1 LKPCNAVARIFC
13 VASKVDKCSLDAYIC
28 HSFEQKINQP
38 QEDKATMAEHNQP
51 EKGNISI
58 HTENIFPIIKKW
70 LYSEKEIFLREL
82 VSNAVDAITKLQ
94 HVNLVEGLQLS
105 EDYVV
110 DISIDKDAGTL
121 TIKDN
126 GIGMTADEIRKYIN
140 QVAFSSAEE
149 FVQKFKGLDDKNQ
162 IIGHF
167 GLGFYSSF
175 MVADKVEIRSLS
187 YQKDAAGAHWTC
199 EGSTSYELEEID
211 KQDRGT
217 EIILHLEADE
227 KEFLE
232 EAKVRE
238 VVKKHCNFL
247 PVKITLAG
255 KQVNDSAPLWNQ
267 SASEVTE
274 EQYKEFYGKLYPM
287 AEEPLF
293 WIHLNVDF
301 PFNLKGILY
310 FPRLTTEFDVA
321 KSHIKLF
328 CSQVF
333 VSDNC
338 PELIPEFLTPLQGCL
353 DAADLPLNVSRSYLQ
368 NEPQV
373 RKIREVITSRVASK
387 ICDLARHDREAF
399 SKIWDDIHTF
409 VKYGML
415 RDDKFYDKVKDQV
428 IFRTTDDCKYA
439 TLNEYLMRAA
449 AKHDKKVYYANDEA
463 AQATYIKLFKSQG
476 MEILLLDA
484 MIDSHF
490 IQFLETKNSD
500 VKFER
505 VDSDLTENLLEED
518 RKIELAGPDEQKL
531 QSAQVTELF
540 EASLKA
546 TGLTVRVES
555 LKDDSVSGMI
565 LLAEQTRRF
574 KEMTRMMGQDGEM
587 PDMFAEH
594 TLMVNLKSPVV
605 QNIVKLQEAK
615 RDEDAT
621 MLAEQVYDLA
631 MLSQRSFDK
640 DRMEAFLA
648 RSNKILEKLGGMS

>member
-1 LKPCNAVARIFC
+1 M
-13 VASKVDKCSLDAYIC
+13 SE
-28 HSFEQKINQP
+28 H
-38 QEDKATMAEHNQP
+38 KAP
-51 EKGNISI
+51 EKGTISI

-110 DISIDKDAGTL
+110 DISVDKTAGTL

-149 FVQKFKGLDDKNQ
+149 FVEKFKGLEDKNQ

-175 MVADKVEIRSLS
+175 MVAQKVEIRSLS
-187 YQKDAAGAHWTC
+187 YQKDAVGAHWTC
-199 EGSTSYELEEID
+199 AGNTSYELEEID
-211 KQDRGT
+211 KKDRGT
-217 EIILHLEADE
+217 EVILHLEETE
-227 KEFLE
+227 KEYLDPV
-232 EAKVRE
+232 KVRE
-238 VVKKHCNFL
+238 VVKRYCNFL
-247 PVKITLAG
+247 PVTIRLAG
-255 KQVNDSAPLWNQ
+255 DQVNDSQPLWNQ
-267 SASEVTE
+267 SATEITE
-274 EQYKEFYGKLYPM
+274 EQYKEFYSKLYPF
-287 AEEPLF
+287 ADEPLF

-328 CSQVF
+328 CNQVF

-353 DAADLPLNVSRSYLQ
+353 DAPDLPLNVSRSYLQ

-373 RKIREVITSRVASK
+373 RKIREVITSRVAGK
-387 ICDLARHDREAF
+387 ICDLARQDRVAF
-399 SKIWDDIHTF
+399 SKIWEDIHTF
-409 VKYGML
+409 VKFGML
-415 RDDKFYDKVKDQV
+415 RDDKFYDKVKEQV
-428 IFRTTDDCKYA
+428 IFRTTGEEDYT
-439 TLNEYLMRAA
+439 TLNEYLLRAA

-463 AQATYIKLFKSQG
+463 AQATYIKLFKGQG
-476 MEILLLDA
+476 IEVLLLDA
-484 MIDSHF
+484 LIDSHF
-490 IQFLETKNSD
+490 IQFLEMKNSEI
-500 VKFER
+500 KFER
-505 VDSDLTENLLEED
+505 VDSDVTENLLEEE
-518 RKIELAGPDEQKL
+518 RKIQLAGPDEQKL
-531 QSAQVTELF
+531 QTQQVKELF
-540 EASLKA
+540 EGVLK
-546 TGLTVRVES
+546 TSGLSIRVES
-555 LKDDSVSGMI
+555 LKNDDVSGMI

-574 KEMTRMMGQDGEM
+574 KEMTRMMGKGDDM
-587 PDMFAEH
+587 SDMFAEH

-605 QNIVKLQEAK
+605 QNILKLQNAK
-615 RDEDAT
+615 REGDAA

-640 DRMEAFLA
+640 ERMEAFLS
-648 RSNKILEKLGGMS
+648 RSNKILEKLGVMG

>member
-1 LKPCNAVARIFC
+1 
-13 VASKVDKCSLDAYIC
+13 
-28 HSFEQKINQP
+28 
-38 QEDKATMAEHNQP
+38 MAEQNAP

-94 HVNLVEGLQLS
+94 HVNLVEGLQLA
-105 EDYVV
+105 EDYEVN
-110 DISIDKDAGTL
+110 ISIDKDACTL

-149 FVQKFKGLDDKNQ
+149 FVEKFKGMEDKNQ

-167 GLGFYSSF
+167 GLGFYSAF

-199 EGSTSYELEEID
+199 EGTTSYELEEID
-211 KQDRGT
+211 KKDRGT
-217 EIILHLEADE
+217 EIILHLEEEE

-232 EAKVRE
+232 ANKVRE
-238 VVKKHCNFL
+238 VVKRYCNFL
-247 PVKITLAG
+247 PVTIKLEG
-255 KQVNDSAPLWNQ
+255 DQVNDSAPLWNQ

-274 EQYKEFYGKLYPM
+274 EQYKEFYAKLYPM
-287 AEEPLF
+287 ADEPLF

-328 CSQVF
+328 CNQVF

-353 DAADLPLNVSRSYLQ
+353 DAPDLPLNVSRSYLQ

-387 ICDLARHDREAF
+387 INDLARQDREAF
-399 SKIWDDIHTF
+399 SKIWEDIHTF
-409 VKYGML
+409 VKYGMM
-415 RDDKFYDKVKDQV
+415 REDKFYDKIKDQV

-439 TLNEYLMRAA
+439 TLDEYLVRAA

-463 AQATYIKLFKSQG
+463 AQATYIKLFKSQD
-476 MEILLLDA
+476 MEVVLLDA
-484 MIDSHF
+484 LIDSHF
-490 IQFLETKNSD
+490 IQFLEMKNSEI
-500 VKFER
+500 KWER
-505 VDSDLTENLLEED
+505 VDSDVTENLLEED

-531 QSAQVTELF
+531 QTEQVKTFF
-540 EASLKA
+540 EEHLKA
-546 TGLTVRVES
+546 TGLEVRVES

-565 LLAEQTRRF
+565 LLSEQTRRF
-574 KEMTRMMGQDGEM
+574 KEMTRSMSQDADM

-605 QNIVKLQEAK
+605 QNIIKLQDAK
-615 RDEDAT
+615 QEEDAT
-621 MLAEQVYDLA
+621 MLVEQVYDLA

-640 DRMEAFLA
+640 EQMEAFLA
-648 RSNKILEKLGGMS
+648 RSNKILEKLGGMG